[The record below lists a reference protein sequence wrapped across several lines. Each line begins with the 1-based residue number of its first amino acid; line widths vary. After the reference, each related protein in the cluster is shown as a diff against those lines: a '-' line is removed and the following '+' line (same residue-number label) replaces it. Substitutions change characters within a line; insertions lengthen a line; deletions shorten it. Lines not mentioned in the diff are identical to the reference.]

1 MKFLQVMRDEGKYL
15 LSGRVPL
22 LLIIFFLP
30 LFFTVL
36 FGVIYQQNV
45 VKHIPTIIYDQDQSS
60 LSRTLVQMYADS
72 ERYDIQGYV
81 DTQEEMEQAIADS
94 RAMAAVAIPRDFSK
108 RVKTG
113 AGAEVGLIVNS
124 TNNMFGNAAL
134 SSAQEIQRS
143 FSVAVAQKQMEG
155 LGKLPKDAM
164 NMAYPVHLGVRILN
178 NPATGYAPFMLAG
191 LMLNGFQIG
200 LMLAAA
206 PVLVTE
212 CLRRRYGKEYPSWLI
227 LLAKFVPYWLAA
239 VAAYFLS
246 LLAVVYG
253 FQVPMRGSWLD
264 ALVLGGCFA
273 FFVLGVMQIFS
284 ACSPGRVMS
293 LQAPMVYIM
302 PGLLYSGLSWP
313 AFDMNEL
320 AGDLSLILPISYA
333 GDNLRDILLAG
344 YAPALW
350 HDCGRMLLGGCIG
363 ILIGLA
369 VFSLRRHGQKKGD
382 DMHEH
387 PADPAA

>member
-1 MKFLQVMRDEGKYL
+1 
-15 LSGRVPL
+15 
-22 LLIIFFLP
+22 
-30 LFFTVL
+30 
-36 FGVIYQQNV
+36 
-45 VKHIPTIIYDQDQSS
+45 
-60 LSRTLVQMYADS
+60 
-72 ERYDIQGYV
+72 
-81 DTQEEMEQAIADS
+81 
-94 RAMAAVAIPRDFSK
+94 
-108 RVKTG
+108 
-113 AGAEVGLIVNS
+113 
-124 TNNMFGNAAL
+124 MFGNAAL

>member
-200 LMLAAA
+200 LMLVAA
-206 PVLVTE
+206 PV
-212 CLRRRYGKEYPSWLI
+212 
-227 LLAKFVPYWLAA
+227 
-239 VAAYFLS
+239 
-246 LLAVVYG
+246 
-253 FQVPMRGSWLD
+253 
-264 ALVLGGCFA
+264 
-273 FFVLGVMQIFS
+273 
-284 ACSPGRVMS
+284 
-293 LQAPMVYIM
+293 
-302 PGLLYSGLSWP
+302 
-313 AFDMNEL
+313 
-320 AGDLSLILPISYA
+320 
-333 GDNLRDILLAG
+333 
-344 YAPALW
+344 
-350 HDCGRMLLGGCIG
+350 
-363 ILIGLA
+363 
-369 VFSLRRHGQKKGD
+369 
-382 DMHEH
+382 
-387 PADPAA
+387 